1 MATSSITET
10 LRVNNPKLLEAYAEA
25 LEKSETESVQP
36 KVTPVFETVTDSDEI
51 RNTLLQNIEIWS
63 KKDK

>member
-25 LEKSETESVQP
+25 LEKSETEGVQP
-36 KVTPVFETVTDSDEI
+36 KITPVFETVTDSDEI

>member
-25 LEKSETESVQP
+25 LEKSEIEPIQA
-36 KVTPVFETVTDSDEI
+36 DSPRI
-51 RNTLLQNIEIWS
+51 L
-63 KKDK
+63 KK

>member
-25 LEKSETESVQP
+25 LEKAETEPVSP
-36 KVTPVFETVTDSDEI
+36 TPAPVYEEVTDAEGI
-51 RNTLLQNIEIWS
+51 RDILTRNLANWG
-63 KKDK
+63 KKST